1 MRALTGI
8 FRDRGITLCIAW
20 TFNQLAYAI
29 VYPFIPIY
37 LSNERGIPYS
47 RVGLIFPLMG
57 TMVVLSPMLFGPLT
71 DKLGRRPMMGIGQ
84 FVRTA
89 VFLVLAYLT
98 YIHAPAAASPSN
110 LLLYMLLWLLPAWLA
125 SNWVNVG

>member
-29 VYPFIPIY
+29 VYPFIPTY
-37 LSNERGIPYS
+37 LTKERGIPYS
-47 RVGLIFPLMG
+47 LVGLIFPLMG

-71 DKLGRRPMMGIGQ
+71 DKLGRRPMMAVGP

-89 VFLVLAYLT
+89 VCVVLA
-98 YIHAPAAASPSN
+98 
-110 LLLYMLLWLLPAWLA
+110 
-125 SNWVNVG
+125 